1 MNKKRGEGMALVF
14 VVLAGKMD
22 DGEENIKYCN
32 DTDSME
38 GAMELIEKNQLYTY
52 PICRIEVTGF
62 KAA

>member
-1 MNKKRGEGMALVF
+1 MALVF

-32 DTDSME
+32 DADSME
-38 GAMELIEKNQLYTY
+38 GAMEIIEKNQLYTY